1 MRETLKCKSCE
12 KEFYDD
18 FNLLAISSLEF
29 CLLCANQKLDK
40 QQIKQKW
47 HG

>member
-1 MRETLKCKSCE
+1 MREFVKCKSCE
-12 KEFYDD
+12 KEFYDNW
-18 FNLLAISSLEF
+18 NLLSLASLEF

-40 QQIKQKW
+40 EQIKEKW

>member
-1 MRETLKCKSCE
+1 MKETEKCKSCE
-12 KEFYDD
+12 KEFYDNW
-18 FNLLAISSLEF
+18 NLLALTSLGY

-40 QQIKQKW
+40 EEIKEKW